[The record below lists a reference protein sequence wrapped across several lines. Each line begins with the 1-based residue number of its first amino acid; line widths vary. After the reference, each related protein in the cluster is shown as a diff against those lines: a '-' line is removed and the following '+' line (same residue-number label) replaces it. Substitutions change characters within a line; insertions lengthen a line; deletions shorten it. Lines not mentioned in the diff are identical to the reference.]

1 MKIKVLYCAVDTK
14 SVRVITPSQQNA
26 LPRSIIKTDW
36 SFLSVDSQDALLSL
50 KLVILLPTCLYSY
63 SECVCVC
70 ACVCECTELIVLLMV
85 CVCVKMYSSFFPTPV
100 LWVKKKNYARYKLS
114 FPQSLLSWLTAWL
127 KKRKK
132 LQQRRR
138 TWSQWVT
145 LTPLMHLCLGNVV
158 ELWCW
163 AKLFPHLVKI
173 VNCLHSTVNISKH
186 GLWSENNIKWMVLD
200 I

>member
-100 LWVKKKNYARYKLS
+100 L
-114 FPQSLLSWLTAWL
+114 
-127 KKRKK
+127 
-132 LQQRRR
+132 
-138 TWSQWVT
+138 
-145 LTPLMHLCLGNVV
+145 
-158 ELWCW
+158 
-163 AKLFPHLVKI
+163 
-173 VNCLHSTVNISKH
+173 
-186 GLWSENNIKWMVLD
+186 
-200 I
+200 